1 MASRADQLVLDLPL
15 RPALGAEDFIVSAS
29 NAEAVKMIDR
39 WPHWPAPALI
49 LCGPAGS
56 GKTHLGHVWRM
67 VSAARLI
74 KAAGLT
80 EELALELAAGRGAL
94 VESVDT
100 ELGSE
105 TALFHLLNL
114 AKEQG
119 FHVLITA
126 RKLPGKWRIALPDLR
141 SRVRSFPVAE
151 IGLPDENLL
160 RAVLVKLLGDRQ
172 LPATPHGVNHLVR
185 HMDRSMEM
193 ALLLVEEIDRM
204 LWTQPGPVTRSVAAK
219 ALARVRHQDTE

>member
-1 MASRADQLVLDLPL
+1 MTGRTEQLVLDLPL
-15 RPALGAEDFIVSAS
+15 RPALGAEDFIVSTS
-29 NAEAVKMIDR
+29 NAEAVAMIDR

-49 LCGPAGS
+49 LAGPHGS
-56 GKTHLGHVWRM
+56 GKTHLGNVWRM
-67 VSAARLI
+67 VSGARLI
-74 KAAGLT
+74 NAALLT
-80 EELALELAAGRGAL
+80 EEMALELAANRGAL

-100 ELGSE
+100 ALGNE

-119 FHVLITA
+119 FHVLLTA
-126 RKLPGKWRIALPDLR
+126 RTAPGDWRIKLPDLR
-141 SRVRSFPVAE
+141 SRVRSFPVAA

-185 HMDRSMEM
+185 HMDRSMET

-204 LWTQPGPVTRSVAAK
+204 LWSEPGPVTRHVAAK
-219 ALARVRHQDTE
+219 ALARTSRHEGE